1 MRKKEKKQLP
11 LMIASVDHPHAIE
24 LVHISQILDGN
35 SIICE
40 MALQDLTHNVD
51 NPCTGANGMAA
62 EQIVRAVTFRFSGNE
77 CNKCVWLF
85 QWPRIFL

>member
-24 LVHISQILDGN
+24 LEHISQILDEN
-35 SIICE
+35 SIIYE
-40 MALQDLTHNVD
+40 IALQDLTHNVD
-51 NPCTGANGMAA
+51 NTCTGANGMTA
-62 EQIVRAVTFRFSGNE
+62 EQVVRAITFRFSGNE
-77 CNKCVWLF
+77 CNKCVRLF

>member
-11 LMIASVDHPHAIE
+11 IMIASVDHPHAIE
-24 LVHISQILDGN
+24 LVHISQILVGN

-62 EQIVRAVTFRFSGNE
+62 EQVVRAVTFRFSGNE
-77 CNKCVWLF
+77 CNKCVRLF

>member
-11 LMIASVDHPHAIE
+11 IMIASIDHPHTIE

-40 MALQDLTHNVD
+40 MALQDLV
-51 NPCTGANGMAA
+51 
-62 EQIVRAVTFRFSGNE
+62 IIISGKTQYVKIN
-77 CNKCVWLF
+77 
-85 QWPRIFL
+85 